1 MKKSGTKTG
10 LFLLELVI
18 ALLLFAFCAAI
29 CVQIFV
35 GAKFR
40 TQDSEA
46 LSKSVF
52 LASSAAELYKAYGGD
67 LERLR
72 GAYGKN
78 SASLYDGRLVVY
90 YDENWEETM
99 NPMLSSD
106 RKIAFGGG
114 VHTMTIADK
123 SGAEAEIAVYKGL
136 PASFPLL
143 SADETPSAKEIYSI
157 TVKAV
162 DIDG

>member
-40 TQDSEA
+40 TRESEA
-46 LSKSVF
+46 LSKSAF

-67 LERLR
+67 LDAMQD
-72 GAYGKN
+72 AYGK
-78 SASLYDGRLVVY
+78 SHALSLYDGLLNVF
-90 YDENWEETM
+90 YDERWEETI
-99 NPMLSSD
+99 NPVFDSQ
-106 RKIAFGGG
+106 FGGRAAYILTVEDIG
-114 VHTMTIADK
+114 
-123 SGAEAEIAVYKGL
+123 GAEARITVSERGG
-136 PASFPLL
+136 
-143 SADETPSAKEIYSI
+143 SALAAEAGEEIYSI

-162 DIDG
+162 STDE

>member
-1 MKKSGTKTG
+1 MKRSGTKTG

-29 CVQIFV
+29 CVQIFM

-40 TQDSEA
+40 TRDSEA

-67 LERLR
+67 LDELR

-78 SASLYDGRLVVY
+78 SASLYDGLLIVY
-90 YDENWEETM
+90 YDENWEEMM
-99 NPMLSSD
+99 NPMFSSQFP
-106 RKIAFGGG
+106 APA
-114 VHTMTIADK
+114 VSYALTIADK
-123 SGAEAEIAVYKGL
+123 GGAEAEIAVYNGL
-136 PASFPLL
+136 HASFQLL
-143 SADETPSAKEIYSI
+143 SADETPSAKEIYGI

>member
-40 TQDSEA
+40 TRDSEA

-67 LERLR
+67 LDKMR
-72 GAYGKN
+72 GAYGEGH
-78 SASLYDGRLVVY
+78 SWLRDGLLSVY
-90 YDENWEETM
+90 YDENWNETID
-99 NPMLSSD
+99 PLLDSTLL
-106 RKIAFGGG
+106 GGRAAYVLEVG
-114 VHTMTIADK
+114 DLG
-123 SGAEAEIAVYKGL
+123 GAEAEIAVFERSGL
-136 PASFPLL
+136 LAPASEP
-143 SADETPSAKEIYSI
+143 ETEAAGKIYGI

-162 DIDG
+162 GAGE